1 MITFESKTFHIV
13 CVDDSQTNLQLLNS
27 VLTKHGHK
35 VTSFLG
41 GQKTLEYVAKYHKSV
56 DLILLDIMMPEMDG
70 YTVCRHLK
78 NSRFT
83 AKIPV
88 IFLTAYNDIE
98 ALTKSF
104 EVGGIDYLVKPFRT
118 KELLARIETHL
129 KLKYYQDQQL
139 EKTQYELISMMG
151 SLAETH
157 HSDTAAHVKRVG
169 EYSFLI
175 ARLLGFGEQQAAMIQ
190 SASML
195 HDIGKVTTPDRILH
209 KKESLS
215 AEEFT
220 TMKHHAQA
228 GYEALCH
235 SSLPLFQ
242 IAAIIAH
249 QHHEKYDGTG
259 YPRGLKGDQI
269 HICGRIVAFADVFD
283 AISSSRAYKEGWK
296 LDEIFSFV
304 KSEYGKHFDPKIAD
318 LFFDNF
324 ALFLDIKEKYEPQRS
339 A

>member
-1 MITFESKTFHIV
+1 MTGLQKKTFHIV

-27 VLTKHGHK
+27 VLSRNGYKITC
-35 VTSFLG
+35 FLEG
-41 GQKTLEYVAKYHKSV
+41 EKTLEYVSKNHSSV
-56 DLILLDIMMPEMDG
+56 DLILLDIMMPGMDG
-70 YTVCRHLK
+70 YTVCHRLK
-78 NSRFT
+78 SSRSL

-118 KELLARIETHL
+118 KELLVRIQTHL
-129 KLKYYQDQQL
+129 KLKYYQDL
-139 EKTQYELISMMG
+139 EFEKTQYELVSMMG

-157 HSDTAAHVKRVG
+157 HENTAAHVKRVG
-169 EYSFLI
+169 EYSYLI
-175 ARLLGFGEQQAAMIQ
+175 AKLLGYGEAQASMIQ

-195 HDIGKVTTPDRILH
+195 HDIGKVTTPDMILN
-209 KKESLS
+209 KSERLT
-215 AEEFT
+215 AEEFSV
-220 TMKHHAQA
+220 MKNHAMA
-228 GYEALCH
+228 GYEALRC

-259 YPRGLKGDQI
+259 YPRGLKGEEI
-269 HICGRIVAFADVFD
+269 HILGRIVAFADVFD
-283 AISSSRAYKEGWK
+283 AISSSRAYKKGWK
-296 LDEIFSFV
+296 LDEVFAFV
-304 KSEYGKHFDPKIAD
+304 KSEYGRHFDPKIAD

-324 ALFLDIKEKYEPQRS
+324 ALFLDIKEKYDYDQS